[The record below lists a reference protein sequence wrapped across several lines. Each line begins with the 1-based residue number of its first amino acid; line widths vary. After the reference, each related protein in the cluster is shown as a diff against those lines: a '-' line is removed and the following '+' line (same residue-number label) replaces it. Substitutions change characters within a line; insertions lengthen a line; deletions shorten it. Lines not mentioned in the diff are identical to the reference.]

1 MFTGIIEGTGRI
13 AAFERGADG
22 ARLVIDVGVMAES
35 VAVGDSVALNGVCLT
50 VVKIDDSRLAFEA
63 VPETL
68 NRTNLGDLKSGDAVN
83 LERPVRAG
91 GRLDGHIV
99 QGHVDG
105 VGVLVDVAAEGDSWR
120 LGVQT
125 PADLLRYLVEKG
137 SIALDGISLT
147 VAGLREDGFEVVIIP
162 HTWEVT
168 NLSRR
173 SVGERLNLEVDIL
186 AKYVERLLAGQR
198 E

>member
-50 VVKIDDSRLAFEA
+50 VVKIDEPRLAFEA

-68 NRTNLGDLKSGDAVN
+68 SRTNLGDLKTGDAVN

>member
-13 AAFERGADG
+13 AAFEGGADG

-68 NRTNLGDLKSGDAVN
+68 SRTNLGDLKTGDAVN

-105 VGVLVDVAAEGDSWR
+105 VGVLVEVAAEGDSWR